1 MKSLLLVALLV
12 ASVCAT
18 AQTTPAPFKGANII
32 LIQTPDSANVAL
44 KKMASAFVVSGFVP
58 EKLDTEL
65 RYLTTRPKTFGKT
78 TPAVF
83 AYKVLARR
91 TPGGGTTLEITG
103 DCTVQV
109 DAQPVVTSMQWNKST
124 TPTQQNKVCFN
135 EAEKAA
141 KAYLGGVVKY
151 TVSSVSAAKQ

>member
-1 MKSLLLVALLV
+1 MKTLLLVALL
-12 ASVCAT
+12 ASSICAT
-18 AQTTPAPFKGANII
+18 AQTAPAPFKGANII

-44 KKMASAFVVSGFVP
+44 KKMASAFVVSGFMP

-65 RYLTTRPKTFGKT
+65 HSLTTQPKTFGKT

-83 AYKVLARR
+83 AYKVMARR

-109 DAQPVVTSMQWNKST
+109 GLQPVVSSMQWYKG

-151 TVSSVSAAKQ
+151 TVSTMSAVKQ